1 MWRVARAY
9 LLAVLASYCLA
20 SVAATQTVLQ
30 RVEAMGLPVS
40 LAARLRT
47 TAQDLLGLAGSYLP
61 LIAIALA
68 LAFPVS
74 AGLGRLAPRQRQWLF
89 PLAGGVALLAL
100 HAIMKVVLG
109 VSGIAATRD
118 WPGLLLQGL
127 AGVLGGLCF
136 VRLLL
141 DRPRE

>member
-9 LLAVLASYCLA
+9 LLAVLASYLVA

-40 LAARLRT
+40 LAMRLRT
-47 TAQDLLGLAGSYLP
+47 TAQDLFGLAGSYLP

-68 LAFPVS
+68 LAFPVA
-74 AGLGRLAPRQRQWLF
+74 AGLARLAPRQRQWLF
-89 PLAGGVALLAL
+89 LLAGGVALLAL
-100 HAIMKVVLG
+100 HAIMKAVLG
-109 VSGIAATRD
+109 VSGIAATRE

-127 AGVLGGLCF
+127 AGVFGGLCF
-136 VRLLL
+136 VRLRR

>member
-9 LLAVLASYCLA
+9 LLAVLASYFLA

-30 RVEAMGLPVS
+30 RIEAMGMPVS
-40 LAARLRT
+40 LAVRLRT

-68 LAFPVS
+68 LAFTVA

-89 PLAGGVALLAL
+89 LLAGGVALLAL
-100 HAIMKVVLG
+100 HAIMKAVLG
-109 VSGIAATRD
+109 VSGIAATRE

-136 VRLLL
+136 VRLLR